1 MYIDVESIKSAA
13 TLITALTVIGGVLI
27 AGYNFYLR
35 QKKQDEELMAIRSEL
50 QVLCFGVRA
59 CLSGLRE
66 QGCNGRVTEAL
77 DKLDKHLNEK
87 AHQVGANE

>member
-1 MYIDVESIKSAA
+1 MYIDFETIKDAA

-35 QKKQDEELMAIRSEL
+35 QKQQDKELAAIRAEL

-59 CLSGLRE
+59 CLSGLHE
-66 QGCNGRVTEAL
+66 QGCNGPVSQAL

-87 AHQVGANE
+87 AHQVGVNE

>member
-1 MYIDVESIKSAA
+1 MYIDVETIKDAA
-13 TLITALTVIGGVLI
+13 TLITALTVIGGAMI
-27 AGYNFYLR
+27 AAYNFYLR

>member
-1 MYIDVESIKSAA
+1 MYIDVETIKDAA

-27 AGYNFYLR
+27 AAYNFYLR
-35 QKKQDEELMAIRSEL
+35 QKKQGEELAAISSEL

-87 AHQVGANE
+87 AHQVGVAE

>member
-1 MYIDVESIKSAA
+1 MA
-13 TLITALTVIGGVLI
+13 
-27 AGYNFYLR
+27 
-35 QKKQDEELMAIRSEL
+35 AIRAEL

-59 CLSGLRE
+59 CLSGLHE
-66 QGCNGRVTEAL
+66 QGCNGPVSQAL

>member
-1 MYIDVESIKSAA
+1 MYIDVESIKATAA
-13 TLITALTVIGGVLI
+13 LITALTVIGGVLI
-27 AGYNFYLR
+27 AAYNFYLR
-35 QKKQDEELMAIRSEL
+35 QKKQDEELVAIRSEL

>member
-1 MYIDVESIKSAA
+1 MYIDVETIKATAA
-13 TLITALTVIGGVLI
+13 LITALTVIGGALAAV
-27 AGYNFYLR
+27 YNFYLR
-35 QKKQDEELMAIRSEL
+35 QKKQDEDLADIRSEL

-87 AHQVGANE
+87 AHQVGVAE

>member
-1 MYIDVESIKSAA
+1 MYIDLERIKATA
-13 TLITALTVIGGVLI
+13 TLITALTVIGGALI
-27 AGYNFYLR
+27 AAYNFYLR

>member
-13 TLITALTVIGGVLI
+13 TLITALTVICGALV
-27 AGYNFYLR
+27 AAYNFYLR